1 MPTPASTTVSGP
13 PGMPM
18 DAEPVGRWNT
28 VQQALHWL
36 IVALILV
43 QGGIG
48 LVMVELPKR
57 PSVFAVYNLHKSLGL
72 SLLALALLRLGW
84 RLSHRRPPRLPM
96 PDWQQRMSGLVQ
108 LTLYILLFAVPLSG
122 WLFDSSTGLRPLFWW
137 GLVRMP
143 SLTGGPAPDW
153 RDSLAGLHEG
163 LFWTLVALAALH
175 AAAALWHHAIKRDDT
190 LRRMLPGRR
199 TP

>member
-1 MPTPASTTVSGP
+1 MVN
-13 PGMPM
+13 
-18 DAEPVGRWNT
+18 AEPVGRWNA

-36 IVALILV
+36 VVALILV

-72 SLLALALLRLGW
+72 TLLALALLRLGW
-84 RLSHRRPPRLPM
+84 RLAHRRPTHLSM
-96 PDWQQRMSGLVQ
+96 PDWQRQASGLVQ
-108 LTLYILLFAVPLSG
+108 VLLYMLLFAVPLSG

-153 RDSLAGLHEG
+153 RDALGGLHEV
-163 LFWTLVALAALH
+163 LFWSLVALAALH
-175 AAAALWHHAIKRDDT
+175 AAAALWHHAIKRDEI

-199 TP
+199 IP